1 LKGAFLMKKTTKKHF
16 YPAAVSFTAFVLWT
30 LAVLFF
36 DVHPIGPRGS
46 SVGFSSLNLCFHN
59 LTGVNMTLYTI
70 TDWAG
75 LVPVGVGFFFAL
87 LGLIEW
93 IKRKN
98 IFKVDFS
105 ILVLGGFYLAV
116 LAAYLFFEETPI
128 NYRPVLI
135 NGYLE
140 TSYPSSTTLLV
151 LTVMPTAAIEFNTRI
166 KSAPFRKCVVI
177 LVWAFTIFMVVG
189 RLLSGVHW
197 ITDIVGGIL
206 LSAALDMLYV
216 AVCRVKKQ

>member
-1 LKGAFLMKKTTKKHF
+1 MNKKTSKHF
-16 YPAAVSFTAFVLWT
+16 YPAAVSFAAFVLWT

-87 LGLIEW
+87 LGLVEW
-93 IKRKN
+93 IKRKS

-135 NGYLE
+135 GGYLE
-140 TSYPSSTTLLV
+140 ASYPSSTTLLV
-151 LTVMPTAAIEFNTRI
+151 LTVMPTAAIEFNSRI
-166 KSAPFRKCVVI
+166 KNAPFRKGVVI
-177 LVWAFTIFMVVG
+177 LVWAFTFFMVVG

-197 ITDIVGGIL
+197 LSDIIGGVL
-206 LSAALDMLYV
+206 LSASLVLLYKG
-216 AVCRVKKQ
+216 VCGLEKK